1 MNPSISLPA
10 SIAVGTIAVPASPTS
25 QPLNLVVTSV
35 AVPTTTTITG
45 SQATSQPTPLLVRPP
60 VTQIL
65 QQTLEKRQ
73 AQNRQQQSGTSQGT
87 CQNVFFYIYNK
98 DTFLRPQIISDIS
111 GPTKALFVS
120 VDE

>member
-87 CQNVFFYIYNK
+87 CQNVFFLIYNK

-111 GPTKALFVS
+111 GPAKALFVS